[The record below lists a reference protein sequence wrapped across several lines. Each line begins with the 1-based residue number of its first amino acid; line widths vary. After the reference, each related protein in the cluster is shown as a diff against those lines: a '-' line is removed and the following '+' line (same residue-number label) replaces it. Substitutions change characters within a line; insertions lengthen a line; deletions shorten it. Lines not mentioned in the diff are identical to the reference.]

1 MGVNGVGKV
10 FQHNLSLPFIFLC
23 QLIHFHSKF
32 LEDNLRLNET
42 LESERLHRYYNFS
55 NLANANDSDSGWSP
69 KL

>member
-1 MGVNGVGKV
+1 MRVKGLAKFFNITYRCR
-10 FQHNLSLPFIFLC
+10 LSFC